1 MKLFTF
7 LMSFSL
13 TILLLGNPAQGRDD
27 GFASPVTSGPLGAP
41 HKIPKLSPDKV
52 TQQPK
57 SSELLKTASVDLCYA
72 GSMVDPRSGE
82 NLDLFVLCT
91 NDAIAGNLDLA

>member
-1 MKLFTF
+1 MKLFIY
-7 LMSFSL
+7 LMSLSL
-13 TILLLGNPAQGRDD
+13 TVLLLGNPAQGRDD
-27 GFASPVTSGPLGAP
+27 GFASSVTSGPLAAP
-41 HKIPKLSPDKV
+41 YKIPKLSADKV

-57 SSELLKTASVDLCYA
+57 SSEQLKTASVDLCYA

-91 NDAIAGNLDLA
+91 NDAIAGNMDLA